1 MNPPNTPKPNQYFG
15 KMCHIKPLDK
25 PGRIVGLQQVQGAVF
40 PLDLIL
46 SVRYVVGNPGE
57 PGCRAEIANF
67 FPPEIVLPN

>member
-40 PLDLIL
+40 P
-46 SVRYVVGNPGE
+46 
-57 PGCRAEIANF
+57 
-67 FPPEIVLPN
+67 PEIVLPN